1 MNESLP
7 YGVSRMFSKQSQL
20 IKVASGIRWIA
31 STLGEPM
38 SKEREE

>member
-1 MNESLP
+1 
-7 YGVSRMFSKQSQL
+7 MFSKQGQL

-38 SKEREE
+38 SKSRDDENIKK